1 MRRPVTPTL
10 GRRSLILGAASLLSG
25 PRAPLVLGTSALA
38 AAPAKVLTP
47 AQTFGPFY
55 PVEWT
60 GDADNDLVQVTGE
73 DRSALG
79 TIMHISGRVLD
90 VGGIAIAGAAIEI
103 WQCDGHGIYRHP
115 RDTGFFRKN
124 DQAFQGRGRCVSD
137 SSGGYSFRTIRP
149 VAYPG
154 RTPHVHFKIDLPG
167 GGGLVTQMYV
177 LGDPGNDQDAILN
190 GIRDAAQRASVIVG
204 LQPAGDQEQ
213 GALAGVFDIVLG

>member
-1 MRRPVTPTL
+1 MRRPVTPSL

-25 PRAPLVLGTSALA
+25 PRAPLVLGTSAFA

-79 TIMHISGRVLD
+79 TIMHITGRVLD
-90 VGGIAIAGAAIEI
+90 AGGNAIAGAAIEI

-124 DQAFQGRGRCVSD
+124 DKAFQGALRDTVLIPSGEKVSVEFDADNRGTWAFHCHHLYHMN
-137 SSGGYSFRTIRP
+137 SGMMAAM
-149 VAYPG
+149 AY
-154 RTPHVHFKIDLPG
+154 V
-167 GGGLVTQMYV
+167 
-177 LGDPGNDQDAILN
+177 
-190 GIRDAAQRASVIVG
+190 
-204 LQPAGDQEQ
+204 
-213 GALAGVFDIVLG
+213 